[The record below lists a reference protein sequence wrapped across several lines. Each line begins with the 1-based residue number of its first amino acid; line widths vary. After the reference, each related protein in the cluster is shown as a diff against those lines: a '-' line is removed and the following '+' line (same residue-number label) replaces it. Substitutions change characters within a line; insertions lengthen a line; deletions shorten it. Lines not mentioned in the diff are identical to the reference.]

1 MVVGLKLVVG
11 LKRHMRAV
19 RRTINR
25 ANARLLPRGG
35 FDFAFQF
42 LILFACY
49 YVYRLVRG
57 LASGREVT
65 AFSNARHI
73 MNAEKALHIYIE
85 PWLQAK
91 VSHTESLLQFF
102 NFVYIQ
108 VHLPVTVGC
117 LVWIYVRRR
126 DAFAFFRNWFLA
138 MNGLALVCFA
148 LLPTAPPRLL
158 PTSGIVDTL
167 FLFSS
172 SNLHTGAAGWF
183 TNPFAA
189 VPSLHIGYALFVS
202 LTIFALARGRLM
214 RVLAVIYPC
223 VVLLGIIITGN
234 HFLLDALAGVLV
246 VGVAYLFALN
256 VSAVGVGEPLPAT
269 WRDAQSQ

>member
-1 MVVGLKLVVG
+1 MGRKLVVD
-11 LKRHMRAV
+11 LKGHIRAV
-19 RRTINR
+19 GRTINR
-25 ANARLLPRGG
+25 VNARLFPRGG
-35 FDFAFQF
+35 FDFALQF
-42 LILFACY
+42 LILFGCY
-49 YVYRLVRG
+49 YVYRRARG
-57 LASGREVT
+57 FASGREVT
-65 AFSNARHI
+65 ALSNARHI

-91 VSHTESLLQFF
+91 VSHSAALLQFF
-102 NFVYIQ
+102 NFVYMQ
-108 VHLPVTVGC
+108 VHLPVTIGC

-126 DAFAFFRNWFLA
+126 ETFAFFRNWFLA

-167 FLFSS
+167 YLFSS
-172 SNLHTGAAGWF
+172 SNLHTGPAAWF

-189 VPSLHIGYALFVS
+189 VPSLHVGYALFVT
-202 LTIFALARGRLM
+202 LTILALARGRIM

-223 VVLLGIIITGN
+223 VVLVGIIVTGN
-234 HFLLDALAGVLV
+234 HFLFDALAGVLV

-256 VSAVGVGEPLPAT
+256 ISAVGVGELLPAT

>member
-1 MVVGLKLVVG
+1 MVVD
-11 LKRHMRAV
+11 LKRHIRAV
-19 RRTINR
+19 RRMINKVS
-25 ANARLLPRGG
+25 ARLLPRGG
-35 FDFAFQF
+35 FDFALQF

-49 YVYRLVRG
+49 YAYRLVRG
-57 LASGREVT
+57 LASGREV
-65 AFSNARHI
+65 AALSNARHI

-91 VSHTESLLQFF
+91 VSHTEALLQFF
-102 NFVYIQ
+102 NFVYMQ

-126 DAFAFFRNWFLA
+126 EAFAFFRNWFLA

-148 LLPTAPPRLL
+148 LIPTAPPRLL

-167 FLFSS
+167 YLFSP
-172 SNLHTGAAGWF
+172 SNLHTGAAAWF
-183 TNPFAA
+183 TNPYAA
-189 VPSLHIGYALFVS
+189 VPSLHIGYSLFVT
-202 LTIFALARGRLM
+202 LTILALARGRVM

-223 VVLLGIIITGN
+223 VVAIGIIVTGN
-234 HFLLDALAGVLV
+234 HFVLDALAGVLV

-256 VSAVGVGEPLPAT
+256 VSTVGVGEPLPAA